1 MNRPLGVFMFGLDK
15 FCTNRFGQPVVVTK
29 FVESIDQRKV
39 GNLEKQRMVFPDP
52 GI

>member
-1 MNRPLGVFMFGLDK
+1 MKCALGAFMFSLDK
-15 FCTNRFGQPVVVTK
+15 FCTKRFAHPVAFTK
-29 FVESIDQRKV
+29 FVESIDERKV